1 MQQNDP
7 QQTAAG
13 HGQDSIKMDPAEE
26 QQVLDDATHADQSE
40 VDPAEPADEGVGAM
54 TDDQDIKPATEN

>member
-7 QQTAAG
+7 QAMAAG
-13 HGQDSIKMDPAEE
+13 KNQDSIKMDPAEE
-26 QQVLDDATHADQSE
+26 RDAAETNSME

-54 TDDQDIKPATEN
+54 TDDQDIDPATEN

>member
-7 QQTAAG
+7 QATAAG
-13 HGQDSIKMDPAEE
+13 KGQDSIKMDPAEE
-26 QQVLDDATHADQSE
+26 QKVLDQAQSSDSSA

-54 TDDQDIKPATEN
+54 TDGQDIQPATEN

>member
-7 QQTAAG
+7 QATAAG
-13 HGQDSIKMDPAEE
+13 KGQDSIKMDPAEE
-26 QQVLDDATHADQSE
+26 QEVLDQAQSANSSE

-54 TDDQDIKPATEN
+54 TDDQDITPATDN